1 MNNVQRLSLP
11 KTVPAGVEV
20 WLLKLNLQASISS
33 ADFLLLSES
42 ERACALRFHTHA
54 DQVRSTATRA
64 ALRRILAT
72 KVALSPH
79 ELHFVAN
86 QYGKPYLHGAAGIDF
101 NVSHAGQFALI
112 AISTHGQVGVDIEDC
127 NRQLDVSALADYV
140 FTALERQSEL
150 VTTEDFIKRWVA
162 KESALKAVGVGISEH
177 LQTVSVLPGKHGS
190 YRIIC
195 DYPNWPGLKVWP
207 IEAPDCYVAALALRS
222 APALIEGA
230 REN

>member
-1 MNNVQRLSLP
+1 VNNVQRLSLP

-20 WLLKLNLQASISS
+20 WLLRLDLQAPMSS

-72 KVALSPH
+72 KVALPPH
-79 ELHFVAN
+79 ALHFVMN
-86 QYGKPYLHGAAGIDF
+86 HYGKPHLHGDTGIDF

-127 NRQLDVSALADYV
+127 NRQLDISALADYV
-140 FTALERQSEL
+140 FTDLERQSEL
-150 VTTEDFIKRWVA
+150 VTTTDFIKRWVA
-162 KESALKAVGVGISEH
+162 KESVLKAVGVGISEH
-177 LQTVSVLPGKHGS
+177 LQTVSVLPGKNGS
-190 YRIIC
+190 YQIIC
-195 DYPNWPGLKVWP
+195 DYPEWPGLKVWS
-207 IEAPDCYVAALALRS
+207 IEVLDCYAAALALRS
-222 APALIEGA
+222 APSLIEEA
-230 REN
+230 R